1 MSEKIN
7 HGSTVTG
14 KARVSILNDSVDPI
28 RKWIKK
34 RCVSIQFGEV
44 CLGHNNLISCFLDR
58 VDVETGLVG
67 RQKM

>member
-14 KARVSILNDSVDPI
+14 KARVSILNDSIDPV

-34 RCVSIQFGEV
+34 RCVSIQFGGMFRPQQFDFMF
-44 CLGHNNLISCFLDR
+44 LGQS
-58 VDVETGLVG
+58 
-67 RQKM
+67 